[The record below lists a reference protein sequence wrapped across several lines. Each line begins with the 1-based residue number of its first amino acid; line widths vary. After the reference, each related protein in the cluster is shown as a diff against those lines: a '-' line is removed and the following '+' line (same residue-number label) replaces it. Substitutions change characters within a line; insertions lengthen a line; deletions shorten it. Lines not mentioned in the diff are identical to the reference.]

1 MAGFMTDGVI
11 NTTAGAALC
20 VQRCLT
26 ELLRVDPQRDVTS
39 LRLVRL
45 RELPD
50 NQTTAALL
58 RRRAA
63 LGLSVA
69 PNELVMVDHEGHGY
83 AHDDVSLALRRA
95 RSTRISI
102 DGNAHFCRGL
112 LRTRYPEADHAEVA
126 AFVPLSALTVTH

>member
-1 MAGFMTDGVI
+1 M
-11 NTTAGAALC
+11 
-20 VQRCLT
+20 Q
-26 ELLRVDPQRDVTS
+26 
-39 LRLVRL
+39 L

-63 LGLSVA
+63 LGLSIA
-69 PNELVMVDHEGHGY
+69 LDELVMMDHEGHGY
-83 AHDDVSLALRRA
+83 APDDVSLALRRA

-112 LRTRYPEADHAEVA
+112 LRTRYSEADDHAQTA
-126 AFVPLSALTVTH
+126 AFIPLSALTVTH

>member
-1 MAGFMTDGVI
+1 M
-11 NTTAGAALC
+11 
-20 VQRCLT
+20 
-26 ELLRVDPQRDVTS
+26 
-39 LRLVRL
+39 

-83 AHDDVSLALRRA
+83 APDDVSLALRRA

-112 LRTRYPEADHAEVA
+112 LRTRYPEAEHVQTA

>member
-1 MAGFMTDGVI
+1 ME
-11 NTTAGAALC
+11 
-20 VQRCLT
+20 RCLT
-26 ELLRVDPQRDVTS
+26 ELLRVDPQRDVAS
-39 LRLVRL
+39 LGRAQL

-50 NQTTAALL
+50 NQTRAALL

-83 AHDDVSLALRRA
+83 APDDVSLGLRRA
-95 RSTRISI
+95 RSTRIAI

-112 LRTRYPEADHAEVA
+112 LRTRYPEADPAETA
-126 AFVPLSALTVTH
+126 AFVPLSALTVTR